1 MCTAHYWSGAPD
13 VLAPIQIIMYLFSSI
28 HLNVLVEPMLTVYS
42 KLGKGSALGGVYK
55 KEIINL
61 EVEVNYGEKVG

>member
-13 VLAPIQIIMYLFSSI
+13 VLAPIKIIMYLFSSI
-28 HLNVLVEPMLTVYS
+28 HLNVLVEPMFTVYS
-42 KLGKGSALGGVYK
+42 KLGKGSAQGGLYK

-61 EVEVNYGEKVG
+61 EVEVN